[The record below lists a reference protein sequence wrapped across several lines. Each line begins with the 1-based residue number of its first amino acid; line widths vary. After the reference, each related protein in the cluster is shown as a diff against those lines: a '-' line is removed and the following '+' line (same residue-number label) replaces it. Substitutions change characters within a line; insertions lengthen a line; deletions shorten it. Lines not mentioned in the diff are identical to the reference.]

1 MIASVKDV
9 IFAEKPQLWLL
20 SSSLHLTASI
30 G

>member
-1 MIASVKDV
+1 MIASAKDAM
-9 IFAEKPQLWLL
+9 FAEKPQLRLL